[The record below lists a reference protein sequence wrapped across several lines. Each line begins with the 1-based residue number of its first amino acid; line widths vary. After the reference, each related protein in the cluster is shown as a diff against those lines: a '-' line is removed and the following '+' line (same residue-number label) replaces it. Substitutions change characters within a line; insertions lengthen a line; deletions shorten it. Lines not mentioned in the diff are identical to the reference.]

1 MVNSNYEQRDPE
13 DFLIDPFTVR
23 VKEVAAEY
31 EEMSQYETVASHYYE
46 RTPSWNELDA
56 FTQEKILDFVSI
68 YLEDHIDQIDLND
81 VVMQAVN
88 QIREQRA
95 EDAAMGNG

>member
-13 DFLIDPFTVR
+13 DFLIDPFTVK

-56 FTQEKILDFVSI
+56 YDQEKILDLVTMF
-68 YLEDHIDQIDLND
+68 LEDHIDQIDLND

>member
-1 MVNSNYEQRDPE
+1 M
-13 DFLIDPFTVR
+13 F
-23 VKEVAAEY
+23 
-31 EEMSQYETVASHYYE
+31 
-46 RTPSWNELDA
+46 
-56 FTQEKILDFVSI
+56 
-68 YLEDHIDQIDLND
+68 LEDHIDQIDLND